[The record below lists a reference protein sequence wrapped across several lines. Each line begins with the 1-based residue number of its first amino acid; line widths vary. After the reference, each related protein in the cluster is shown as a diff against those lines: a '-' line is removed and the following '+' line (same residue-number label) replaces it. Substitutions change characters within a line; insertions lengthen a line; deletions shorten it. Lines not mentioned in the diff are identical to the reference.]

1 MDRKD
6 AERKCG
12 NAGDYL
18 VRYSDR
24 QNKYVLTVNWNGQG
38 RHFVIQEVP
47 DVSIVSINVLAY
59 Q

>member
-6 AERKCG
+6 AEKKCSST
-12 NAGDYL
+12 GDYL

-24 QNKYVLTVNWNGQG
+24 QNKYVLTVHWSGQG

-47 DVSIVSINVLAY
+47 DVSI
-59 Q
+59 